1 MLRKIIIRLAVI
13 IFLSPIACAD
23 ESYSNF
29 KKYSLTETTFKL
41 EKIAQDLK
49 FPWALT
55 FLDKNNLLVTEK
67 NGGLFKI
74 NIENGEKEKI
84 KHNIQHIPY
93 LGGHQGGLLDTYF
106 DSNDNFI
113 YFTYSHKFNEDSNL
127 SSTAIARG
135 NLTNGEITNLQV
147 LLIAK
152 PPLPSK
158 KHFGS
163 RISIKGDTL
172 FASFGERDEG
182 MIAQDPSTHPGS
194 IIRIKTDG
202 SIPKDNPKFTGKD
215 SWLPEIYTIGVRNP
229 QGITISPYNKK
240 IIFSNHG
247 PRGGDHI
254 GEVEAGANYG
264 WKDVAWGGT
273 EYSFLRIG
281 DKAFKEK
288 YKKPLKT
295 WVPSMAISSIQF
307 YQGNTFPE
315 WQGDLIISSLGGQS
329 LIRLDFVDNQILG
342 EEIIFKNKIGRI
354 RDFEINKEGDIFLI
368 SDSPQSSLWKL
379 TKNK

>member
-1 MLRKIIIRLAVI
+1 M
-13 IFLSPIACAD
+13 
-23 ESYSNF
+23 
-29 KKYSLTETTFKL
+29 
-41 EKIAQDLK
+41 
-49 FPWALT
+49 T
-55 FLDKNNLLVTEK
+55 FLDKKNILITEK
-67 NGGLFKI
+67 NGGVLRV
-74 NIENGEKEKI
+74 NIESGEKENI

-93 LGGHQGGLLDTYF
+93 HGGHQGGLLDAYF
-106 DSNDNFI
+106 NKDDNFI
-113 YFTYSHKFNEDSNL
+113 YFTYSHKFKNINNL
-127 SSTAIARG
+127 SSSAIAKG
-135 NLTNGEITNLQV
+135 KLVGSEIKDLKV

-163 RISIKGDTL
+163 RISIVDDTL

-182 MIAQDPSTHPGS
+182 MIAQDPSKHPGS

-202 SIPKDNPKFTGKD
+202 NIPKDNPKFMGKD

-229 QGITISPYNKK
+229 QGMTVSPYNNKVY
-240 IIFSNHG
+240 FSNHG

-254 GEVEAGANYG
+254 GEVSPGANYG

-273 EYSFLRIG
+273 EYSFLSIG
-281 DKAFKEK
+281 DKAFKKK
-288 YKKPLKT
+288 YKKPIKS

-315 WQGDLIISSLGGQS
+315 WHGDLIISSLNGKS
-329 LIRLDFVDNQILG
+329 LLRLDYKNNQIIA

-354 RDFEINKEGDIFLI
+354 RDFEIDEEGDIFLI
-368 SDSPQSSLWKL
+368 SDSPKSYLWKL
-379 TKNK
+379 TK